1 MLSECRHKQPRR
13 AINSLSKGRG
23 FGDGEGVFEANE
35 FSATIE
41 VARNVGVSDRGKLTI
56 GPVPIVFGTDAGS
69 WVGLVFVL

>member
-41 VARNVGVSDRGKLTI
+41 VARNVGVSDRCKLTI
-56 GPVPIVFGTDAGS
+56 GPVPDYWT
-69 WVGLVFVL
+69 